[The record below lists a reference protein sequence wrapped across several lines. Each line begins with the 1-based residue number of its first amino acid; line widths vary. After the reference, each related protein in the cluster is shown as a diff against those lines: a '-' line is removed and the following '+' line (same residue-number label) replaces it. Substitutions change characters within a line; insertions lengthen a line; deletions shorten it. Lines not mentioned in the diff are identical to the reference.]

1 MMSKGEVYEG
11 NEGIR
16 SRFPNFL
23 ASLNIL
29 SEGLSA
35 AISIAERQI
44 AVLHDLQTVF
54 STIYRAKAT
63 DLEKG
68 YALRQSPFIKNIA
81 LTPILSEYPE
91 QVWPNILGTI
101 DEVVLERKSFIGK
114 IEGLLK
120 SVETR
125 KYIV

>member
-1 MMSKGEVYEG
+1 MSYGEVYEG

-16 SRFPNFL
+16 SSFPNFL

-29 SEGLSA
+29 SEELFA
-35 AISIAERQI
+35 ATSIAERQI
-44 AVLHDLQTVF
+44 AILHDLHTVY
-54 STIYRAKAT
+54 STIYRAKST
-63 DLEKG
+63 DPEKG
-68 YALRQSPFIKNIA
+68 YPLRQSPFIKDIA

-91 QVWPNILGTI
+91 QVWPNILDTI

-114 IEGLLK
+114 IKELLK

-125 KYIV
+125 RYIV

>member
-1 MMSKGEVYEG
+1 MSKGEVYEG

-16 SRFPNFL
+16 SRFPTFL
-23 ASLNIL
+23 ASLNTL
-29 SEGLSA
+29 SEGLFA

-63 DLEKG
+63 HPEKG
-68 YALRQSPFIKNIA
+68 YPLWQSPFIKNIA
-81 LTPILSEYPE
+81 LTPILSEDPE
-91 QVWPNILGTI
+91 QVWPNILGAI
-101 DEVVLERKSFIGK
+101 DEVVQERKSFIEK
-114 IEGLLK
+114 IKGLLK

-125 KYIV
+125 RYIV